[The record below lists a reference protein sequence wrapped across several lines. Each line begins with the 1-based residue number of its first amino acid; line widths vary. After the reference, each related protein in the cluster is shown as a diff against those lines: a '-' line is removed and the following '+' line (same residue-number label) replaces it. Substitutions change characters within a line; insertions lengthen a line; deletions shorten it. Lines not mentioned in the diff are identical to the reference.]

1 MLAEWR
7 PLMCPFDMSMMK
19 AFELYDLF
27 LPTLLNESEIQF
39 GFKLWLE
46 EFMQLW
52 LTSATS
58 RSYWESSFISLL
70 SRVAAD
76 NIGLFDWSPYIPY
89 IFSKLLRGF
98 GLTLASG
105 DSMNISD
112 GTHKDTAG
120 VLNGFSL
127 KFAMNNTDIYHL
139 TKLIVSMIGVGKE
152 REKCMEHILAL
163 FRLLRS
169 YFYPSNSG
177 IAMENFYA
185 VLESFPTE
193 LIDRIR
199 Q

>member
-1 MLAEWR
+1 MV
-7 PLMCPFDMSMMK
+7 K
-19 AFELYDLF
+19 AFELFDLF
-27 LPTLLNESEIQF
+27 LPTLLNEPENEF
-39 GFKLWLE
+39 GFKLWLN
-46 EFMQLW
+46 EFLELW
-52 LTSATS
+52 LTSAMS

-89 IFSKLLRGF
+89 IFSKLLRGL
-98 GLTLASG
+98 GLTLATG
-105 DSMNISD
+105 DSMNIND
-112 GTHKDTAG
+112 GTHNDTSG
-120 VLNGFSL
+120 ILNGFSL

-152 REKCMEHILAL
+152 REKCMEHILQM

-169 YFYPSNSG
+169 YFYPSNTG
-177 IAMENFYA
+177 ISMGNFYA